1 MSKHPQNRLRRLAI
15 VEPIHSKPRQTRAG
29 PRWWG
34 PQRPSGADLDQE
46 ARAAR
51 AQFKSIRMAV
61 MPTLSRGMWC
71 EALAWI
77 WNFVRSYFVPATHR
91 KRSAVVLS
99 FRRAAARDVFV
110 TKKASGSVCWNN
122 DHEAT
127 PQEGGRG

>member
-15 VEPIHSKPRQTRAG
+15 VEPANSKPRQQSAG

-34 PQRPSGADLDQE
+34 PKRPSGVHPDQE
-46 ARAAR
+46 AQAAR

-77 WNFVRSYFVPATHR
+77 WNFVRSYFAPATR
-91 KRSAVVLS
+91 QKRGAVILS
-99 FRRAAARDVFV
+99 FRRAAARDAFV

-122 DHEAT
+122 DREAT
-127 PQEGGRG
+127 SQEGGRG